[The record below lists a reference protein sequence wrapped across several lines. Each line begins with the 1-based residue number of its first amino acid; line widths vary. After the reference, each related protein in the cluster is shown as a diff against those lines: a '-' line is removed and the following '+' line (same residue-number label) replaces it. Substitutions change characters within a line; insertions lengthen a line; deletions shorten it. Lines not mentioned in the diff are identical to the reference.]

1 MTGFTSEYLER
12 FYDSYMAARGKLEA
26 LTAAYAG
33 KDFRDERARG
43 FARHG
48 FPCRLALMLH
58 CIEMA
63 MEDVPPR
70 IHWVPHAES
79 ILRATLS
86 LQAFVVDVFGC
97 IDNLAHIWVC
107 EKGVTAEDGTPLPDS
122 RIGLRP
128 ENGAVLESLSP
139 AFAGRLKEFGPW
151 FEYLDRFRRALE
163 HEVPLYNTLEALP
176 ADRLRRFRE
185 LAGRIEEA
193 QRRRDQAEVDRL
205 TDASNAVVSFFPITA
220 HAFGENARREFVQFQ
235 MASDFDTVEEIAR
248 RLLVEFD

>member
-1 MTGFTSEYLER
+1 MTRSAT
-12 FYDSYMAARGKLEA
+12 
-26 LTAAYAG
+26 
-33 KDFRDERARG
+33 
-43 FARHG
+43 FA
-48 FPCRLALMLH
+48 
-58 CIEMA
+58 
-63 MEDVPPR
+63 
-70 IHWVPHAES
+70 HATVV
-79 ILRATLS
+79 TLS
-86 LQAFVVDVFGC
+86 RCRPERGIMRVASFKMSIYARSGRLGRLRLYRQ
-97 IDNLAHIWVC
+97 
-107 EKGVTAEDGTPLPDS
+107 S
-122 RIGLRP
+122 RRHLGLREGSDGGRRNAASRFADRP
-128 ENGAVLESLSP
+128 APGERGGSGVLSP

-163 HEVPLYNTLEALP
+163 HEVPLYNALEALP

-205 TDASNAVVSFFPITA
+205 TDASNGVVSFFPITA